1 MKGATQHLL
10 ETKQQLKRAV
20 AHASEMAAREF
31 LQQVSCAHISKTGE
45 AGGYGLLAGCQTLS
59 KCLPSPLRVPAQS
72 KAVMSNVGL
81 NPLLLALAL
90 ALMLPGRMGR
100 RTPACR
106 TLTSNPC
113 RCSFAA
119 DTLLMRYA
127 PLRQHSRSAAA

>member
-20 AHASEMAAREF
+20 AHALQMAAREF
-31 LQQVSCAHISKTGE
+31 LQQVSCAHISTWTGE

-59 KCLPSPLRVPAQS
+59 KCLPSSLRAPAQS

-106 TLTSNPC
+106 TSNPC

-119 DTLLMRYA
+119 DTLLMPHA
-127 PLRQHSRSAAA
+127 PLRQHNRSAAA